1 MVKNKLAGI
10 IFGDSY
16 DVDLKEMLEMRTL
29 AGVPFGA
36 RYRVIDFLLSNM
48 VNAGIK
54 NIGVITTQKYL
65 SLMKH
70 VSAGAPWDLDRKNSG
85 LTFLPPF
92 NSESIK
98 TVYENR
104 LEALQANI
112 SWLSDVEEEYILITG
127 CNYVGNLDFSKM
139 LEAHEKSGAMITA
152 LYTRH
157 FMNKKDGLKMTEFD
171 VEEGGVIKDCRIA
184 TELIQGMDIGL
195 NAYIMKTADLVDCVE
210 KTIREGQ
217 KSFRRNILMPAI
229 SHYKVLGYEAKE
241 EILFLDDISCYLKS
255 SMALLDKDVRDSIFA
270 HDDRPVMTKVKD
282 SPPTRYGDGAVVEN
296 SIIADGVIVEG
307 TVKNSIIFRGAVIG
321 KGAVVENSVVMH
333 ESNVGENCHLN
344 YAVVDKKAAIL
355 GGRTLSGYITHPFY
369 VEHDGVV

>member
-16 DVDLKEMLEMRTL
+16 DVDMKEMLEMRTL

-112 SWLSDVEEEYILITG
+112 SWLRDVEEEYILITV

-152 LYTRH
+152 L
-157 FMNKKDGLKMTEFD
+157 
-171 VEEGGVIKDCRIA
+171 
-184 TELIQGMDIGL
+184 
-195 NAYIMKTADLVDCVE
+195 
-210 KTIREGQ
+210 
-217 KSFRRNILMPAI
+217 
-229 SHYKVLGYEAKE
+229 
-241 EILFLDDISCYLKS
+241 
-255 SMALLDKDVRDSIFA
+255 
-270 HDDRPVMTKVKD
+270 
-282 SPPTRYGDGAVVEN
+282 
-296 SIIADGVIVEG
+296 
-307 TVKNSIIFRGAVIG
+307 
-321 KGAVVENSVVMH
+321 
-333 ESNVGENCHLN
+333 
-344 YAVVDKKAAIL
+344 
-355 GGRTLSGYITHPFY
+355 
-369 VEHDGVV
+369 

>member
-171 VEEGGVIKDCRIA
+171 VEEGGVIRDCRIA
-184 TELIQGMDIGL
+184 TDLIQGMDIGL

-296 SIIADGVIVEG
+296 SIIADGVIV
-307 TVKNSIIFRGAVIG
+307 
-321 KGAVVENSVVMH
+321 
-333 ESNVGENCHLN
+333 
-344 YAVVDKKAAIL
+344 
-355 GGRTLSGYITHPFY
+355 
-369 VEHDGVV
+369 